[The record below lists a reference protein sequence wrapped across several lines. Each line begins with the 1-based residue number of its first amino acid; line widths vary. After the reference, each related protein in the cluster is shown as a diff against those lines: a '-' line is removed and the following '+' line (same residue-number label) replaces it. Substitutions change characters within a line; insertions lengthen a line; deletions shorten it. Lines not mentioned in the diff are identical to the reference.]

1 MEENPTRNSCLTLLN
16 KIKEEIDC
24 DEFRA
29 LAFLAKDHISG
40 KRRKEYENCLELFND
55 LEKKSCHQM
64 RSGRKNQLGFL
75 RAGVLSY
82 GEKRSCVINQTQS
95 WRRAT
100 GTVRQM
106 DICKRKKVSL
116 NLFY

>member
-1 MEENPTRNSCLTLLN
+1 MEEIATRNSCLTLLN

-55 LEKKSCHQM
+55 LEKKLS
-64 RSGRKNQLGFL
+64 SNAERK
-75 RAGVLSY
+75 
-82 GEKRSCVINQTQS
+82 EKSTWGS
-95 WRRAT
+95 
-100 GTVRQM
+100 
-106 DICKRKKVSL
+106 
-116 NLFY
+116 